1 MLHQGCALL
10 FDGQQFEHCGG
21 PTDGARLAL
30 QFVTTRELKQSP
42 ATTGNSVRPPRHM
55 RQTLKRAAP
64 ARRLSGSSTTRT
76 QTRRRSNAGRSS
88 LRIQTPKKMRESSG
102 EEGETGRRC
111 SREYVR
117 GDVVAST
124 ERELQ
129 ALRVEV
135 AALKAENRT
144 LRAFAGMGGKRRK
157 RARSRERG
165 RDRDRDRDRDRR
177 HRRRRRSRSR
187 SRHHS
192 PIGSSSSSISDWMSS

>member
-1 MLHQGCALL
+1 MREVGLELRGTETGEAG
-10 FDGQQFEHCGG
+10 FAD
-21 PTDGARLAL
+21 LAE
-30 QFVTTRELKQSP
+30 EL
-42 ATTGNSVRPPRHM
+42 
-55 RQTLKRAAP
+55 
-64 ARRLSGSSTTRT
+64 
-76 QTRRRSNAGRSS
+76 GRSTS
-88 LRIQTPKKMRESSG
+88 ACYNKWMRIQTPKKMRESSG
-102 EEGETGRRC
+102 EEGETGRRR
-111 SREYVR
+111 SRVYVR
-117 GDVVAST
+117 GDVAAST

-177 HRRRRRSRSR
+177 HRRCRRRSHSRSR